1 MIKKKANL
9 NRIVTEEEKVAKVL
23 SSHKEDMTLLINAM
37 KESEESSKS
46 NTESILDRKS
56 QETERLV
63 QALTDAVV
71 AGTKEDTLSPQ
82 ILLQTVKQLDVLETS
97 ILSMVA
103 SIQNSNKEVSQAISR
118 SNDKLVQAVEKTR
131 KTDYKMKINRANGSI
146 NEITIKADV

>member
-23 SSHKEDMTLLINAM
+23 SSHKEDMTLLVSALREAGEASN
-37 KESEESSKS
+37 SS
-46 NTESILDRKS
+46 TESILDRKS
-56 QETERLV
+56 RETELLV

-82 ILLQTVKQLDVLETS
+82 ILLQTVKQLDVLEKS
-97 ILSMVA
+97 ILSMVG
-103 SIQNSNKEVSQAISR
+103 SIQESNKEVSRAIFE
-118 SNDKLVQAVEKTR
+118 SNLKLVESIEKTR

>member
-23 SSHKEDMTLLINAM
+23 SSHKEDMALLISAM
-37 KESEESSKS
+37 KEAGESSRS

-56 QETERLV
+56 EETERLV
-63 QALTDAVV
+63 QALTEAVV
-71 AGTKEDTLSPQ
+71 A
-82 ILLQTVKQLDVLETS
+82 VLEKS
-97 ILSMVA
+97 ILSMLV
-103 SIQNSNKEVSQAISR
+103 SIQESNKGVSRAISE
-118 SNDKLVQAVEKTR
+118 SNLKLVESIEKTR